1 MTGTAV
7 SGRQVATGTWRGGL
21 GEARGDGDDEDGG
34 LRDAGDEDG
43 AGSGRL
49 RRWRRRRR
57 RGGAAWRGGGREA
70 TGDENW
76 NFSQVFVI

>member
-7 SGRQVATGTWRGGL
+7 SGRQAATGTWRGGL

-43 AGSGRL
+43 AGSGR
-49 RRWRRRRR
+49 RRR
-57 RGGAAWRGGGREA
+57 
-70 TGDENW
+70 
-76 NFSQVFVI
+76 